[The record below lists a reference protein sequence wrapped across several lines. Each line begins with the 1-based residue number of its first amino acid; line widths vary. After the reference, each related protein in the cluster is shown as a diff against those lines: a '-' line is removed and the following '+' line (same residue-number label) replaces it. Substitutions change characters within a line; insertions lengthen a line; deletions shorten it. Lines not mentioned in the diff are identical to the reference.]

1 MTNLGRSLVQLRG
14 SLLVHFYA
22 LGLARYYDLSPAT
35 GSRSVASRR
44 ERAGSARP
52 KQQRI
57 AAKAAYGPPDLLS
70 IIASDTTALAVA
82 TQAESVMHN
91 NKIAITRFLPLTLAT
106 AVALATAQQ
115 AAAEIVLY
123 DKDDTTFSTD
133 GYINA
138 FYVNSD
144 VDRDG
149 EQFDRRQSR
158 VKMGFLPNWI
168 GFNFGKQ
175 IDGLKLTGRS
185 SFWVTINDSE
195 TNGTDTAIDVRQFY
209 GTVSSPEWGE
219 VLVGK
224 DFGLFSRSNIFLD
237 ELLAGYGN
245 VSDTLGL
252 VDGNGVSF
260 GNIGTGY
267 PYPFPTSQITY
278 RNNNLAEGLRVAVGI
293 MDPVDTNDD
302 SPTGKAYQENPRFE
316 SEVSYQ
322 FDLGGSTIYTWVNG
336 AYQTSENTDDTV
348 DKVTS
353 KGLGYGVQAKFGG
366 LSLTGSGFQ
375 AKGINPFFTNNLGE
389 PTLRDID
396 SDGYLLQG
404 SYTWGKN
411 RVALSY
417 GKTEDDG
424 NGLGVAAD
432 YETRGIAYFRTI
444 NDNLKLV
451 AEYNQYQIDAAAGSG
466 LNEDTDTFAVG
477 AVLSW

>member
-1 MTNLGRSLVQLRG
+1 
-14 SLLVHFYA
+14 
-22 LGLARYYDLSPAT
+22 
-35 GSRSVASRR
+35 
-44 ERAGSARP
+44 
-52 KQQRI
+52 
-57 AAKAAYGPPDLLS
+57 
-70 IIASDTTALAVA
+70 
-82 TQAESVMHN
+82 MHN
-91 NKIAITRFLPLTLAT
+91 NKIATPLFLPLALTA
-106 AVALATAQQ
+106 AVALASAQQ

-123 DKDDTTFSTD
+123 DQDDTTFSTD

-138 FYVNSD
+138 FFVNSD
-144 VDRDG
+144 VDREG

-158 VKMGFLPNWI
+158 VKMGFLPNWL

-175 IDGLKLTGRS
+175 IDDLKVGGRA

-209 GTVSSPEWGE
+209 GTVANPAWGE

-252 VDGNGVSF
+252 VDGTGVSF

-293 MDPVDTNDD
+293 IDPVDTNDD
-302 SPTGKAYQENPRFE
+302 SAVGKSYQEEPRFE

-322 FDLGGSTIYTWVNG
+322 FELGGATIYSWING
-336 AYQTSENTDDTV
+336 AYQTSDNTDNSV
-348 DKVTS
+348 DSVTS
-353 KGLGYGVQAKFGG
+353 QGLGYGVQAKLNGF
-366 LSLTGSGFQ
+366 SVTASGFQ
-375 AKGINPFFTNNLGE
+375 AEGINPFFTNNAGE
-389 PTLRDID
+389 ATLREID
-396 SDGYLLQG
+396 SEGYLLQG
-404 SYTWGKN
+404 SYTFGKN
-411 RVALSY
+411 RLALSY

-424 NGLGVAAD
+424 NGLGTAAD
-432 YETRGIAYFRTI
+432 YETRGVAYFRTI

-451 AEYNQYQIDAAAGSG
+451 AEYNQYEIDAATGSG
-466 LNEDTDTFAVG
+466 LGEDTDTFAVG
-477 AVLSW
+477 AVVSW

>member
-1 MTNLGRSLVQLRG
+1 
-14 SLLVHFYA
+14 
-22 LGLARYYDLSPAT
+22 
-35 GSRSVASRR
+35 
-44 ERAGSARP
+44 
-52 KQQRI
+52 
-57 AAKAAYGPPDLLS
+57 
-70 IIASDTTALAVA
+70 
-82 TQAESVMHN
+82 MHN
-91 NKIAITRFLPLTLAT
+91 NKKVPARFLQLALG
-106 AVALATAQQ
+106 ASVALGVAQQ

-138 FYVNSD
+138 FYVSSD
-144 VDRDG
+144 VDREG

-158 VKMGFLPNWI
+158 VKMGFLPNWL

-175 IDGLKLTGRS
+175 VDDLKLGGRA

-209 GTVSSPEWGE
+209 GTVSNPEWGE

-252 VDGNGVSF
+252 VDGTGVSF

-302 SPTGKAYQENPRFE
+302 SAVGKSYQEEPRLE

-322 FDLGGSTIYTWVNG
+322 FQLGGSTIYTWING
-336 AYQTSENTDDTV
+336 GYQTSENTDDTV
-348 DKVTS
+348 DDVTS
-353 KGLGYGVQAKFGG
+353 KGLGYGVQAKMAGF
-366 LSLTGSGFQ
+366 SVTASGFQ
-375 AKGINPFFTNNLGE
+375 AKGINPFFTNNAGE
-389 PTLRDID
+389 ATLREID

-411 RVALSY
+411 RLALSY

-424 NGLGVAAD
+424 NGLGSAAD

-451 AEYNQYQIDAAAGSG
+451 AEYNQYQIDGEDGSG
-466 LNEDTDTFAVG
+466 LDEDTDTLAVG

>member
-1 MTNLGRSLVQLRG
+1 
-14 SLLVHFYA
+14 
-22 LGLARYYDLSPAT
+22 
-35 GSRSVASRR
+35 
-44 ERAGSARP
+44 
-52 KQQRI
+52 
-57 AAKAAYGPPDLLS
+57 
-70 IIASDTTALAVA
+70 
-82 TQAESVMHN
+82 MHN
-91 NKIAITRFLPLTLAT
+91 NKRVPARFLQLALG
-106 AVALATAQQ
+106 ASVALGVAQQ

-138 FYVNSD
+138 FYVSSD
-144 VDRDG
+144 VDREG

-158 VKMGFLPNWI
+158 VKMGFLPNWF

-175 IDGLKLTGRS
+175 VDDLKLGGRA

-209 GTVSSPEWGE
+209 GTVSNPEWGE

-252 VDGNGVSF
+252 VDGTGVSF

-278 RNNNLAEGLRVAVGI
+278 RNNNLVEGLRVAVGI

-302 SPTGKAYQENPRFE
+302 SAVGKSYQEEPRLE

-322 FDLGGSTIYTWVNG
+322 FQLGGSTIYTWING
-336 AYQTSENTDDTV
+336 GYQTSENTDDTV
-348 DKVTS
+348 DDVTS
-353 KGLGYGVQAKFGG
+353 KGLGYGVQAKMAGF
-366 LSLTGSGFQ
+366 SVTASGFQ
-375 AKGINPFFTNNLGE
+375 AKGINPFFTNNAGE
-389 PTLRDID
+389 ATLREID

-411 RVALSY
+411 RLALSY

-424 NGLGVAAD
+424 NGLGSAAD

-451 AEYNQYQIDAAAGSG
+451 AEYNQYQIDGEDGSG
-466 LNEDTDTFAVG
+466 LDEDTDTLAVG